1 MKGPGFISIFHL
13 SGQCKLP
20 SYSEMINDIED
31 KRDWMNSTY
40 VSSRRHTLQ
49 VSSARL
55 FRETLHYF
63 LGFFIIEFKQ

>member
-1 MKGPGFISIFHL
+1 MIGLGFISIFYL
-13 SGQCKLP
+13 PGQCKLP

-49 VSSARL
+49 VSSSRIL
-55 FRETLHYF
+55 RKTLHYL